1 MAESGR
7 KAIIIGAGI
16 GGLATAIGLQRAG
29 WTVSLFEKATQLTP
43 AGFGIGITTNG
54 LQALQHLGAYEAVAA
69 AGCQAEDAIIKDP
82 RGRVITTFDVR
93 KIGEKTGV
101 PTRIYHRADLQKA
114 LVSQLPAGCLET
126 GARCAAIDDAGGEV
140 AVVFADGSREKADLV
155 VGADGVNST
164 VRRILHGEDETRFA
178 TYVAWLAIM
187 EVSHPVFT
195 PGYNAHYWGTGMR
208 FGVHSIGGEQRYW
221 WATKNKAMVPERLRT
236 MHMVRCEENQADK
249 AELFETFGDWADEVR
264 HTISVTPEERI
275 FLVNTRDRKPLTWW
289 GRGRVTLLGD
299 AAHPML
305 TSLGQGGAMAFEDAA
320 VLVRCLE
327 VESDVPRALAA
338 YERLRIPRTTSVV
351 NATRRMSAVEQVGN
365 RFGARLR
372 NTVFKYLPRSLLE
385 KQLEEVSTFTM
396 PAIGPAAAPTP
407 RAEASGRA
415 A

>member
-16 GGLATAIGLQRAG
+16 GGLATAIGLHRAG
-29 WTVSLFEKATQLTP
+29 WRVSLFEKATQLTP
-43 AGFGIGITTNG
+43 AGFGIGLTTNG
-54 LQALQHLGAYEAVAA
+54 LQALQHLGAYERVAE
-69 AGCQAEDAIIKDP
+69 AGCQAEDAVVKDA
-82 RGRVITTFDVR
+82 RGRVITTFDV
-93 KIGEKTGV
+93 KTIGRKTGV
-101 PTRIYHRADLQKA
+101 PTRMYHRADLQKA
-114 LVSQLPAGCLET
+114 LVSQLPPGCLEVD
-126 GARCAAIDDAGGEV
+126 ARCAGIDDSGGEA
-140 AVVFADGSREKADLV
+140 AVVFADGSRARADLV
-155 VGADGVNST
+155 VGADGVHST

-195 PGYNAHYWGTGMR
+195 PGYNAHYWGAGAR
-208 FGVHSIGGEQRYW
+208 FGVHSTGGEQRYW
-221 WATKNKAMVPERLRT
+221 WATKNKAMVPERLRN

-249 AELFETFGDWADEVR
+249 AELVETFGDWADEVR
-264 HTISVTPEERI
+264 HTIKVTPEERI

-327 VESDVPRALAA
+327 VEPDVPRALAT

-351 NATRRMSAVEQVGN
+351 NATRRMSAIEQVSKPIGV
-365 RFGARLR
+365 RLR
-372 NTVFKYLPRSLLE
+372 NTLFRYFPQSLLE
-385 KQLEEVSTFTM
+385 KQLEQLSTFTM
-396 PAIGPAAAPTP
+396 PAIGPAASTP